1 MLTETL
7 FPVKEVPAI
16 GSPIEIDGK
25 EIDSTGYKFIVR
37 EDTGDI
43 LSCMTDEYKLI
54 TNQQIMKTAEPV
66 LKKCGASLREAKVLQ
81 DGKKT
86 QWKYVIRGIKVPI
99 SEGDSVCPEV
109 VIKNSYDGSWE
120 LGIMAGAFRLVCE
133 NGMVV
138 GIILDKKSNRHS
150 IYNPR
155 IDDLESMIVDTVEN
169 TSKVFEQDFTMLKDT
184 KVNKSHVKKLIEMVP
199 TNVMDGFVQYLCAHK
214 PYNYWDLFNAA
225 TYVNTHHMN
234 RNNTTTHKFEQ
245 QIYPTISKWAK
256 TVAQA

>member
-1 MLTETL
+1 MLTETM
-7 FPVKEVPAI
+7 FPVVEVPAI
-16 GSPIEIDGK
+16 GVGEVNKHID
-25 EIDSTGYKFIVR
+25 DTGYKFIMR
-37 EDTGDI
+37 DDTGEV
-43 LSCMTDEYKLI
+43 LSCMTNEYKLV
-54 TNQQIMKTAEPV
+54 TNQEIMETAEPI
-66 LKKCGASLREAKVLQ
+66 LKKCGATLREAKVLQ

-86 QWKYVIRGIKVPI
+86 QWKYVISGVKVPI
-99 SEGDSVCPEV
+99 GEGDLVSPEV
-109 VIKNSYDGSWE
+109 IIKNSYDGSWE
-120 LGIMAGAFRLVCE
+120 LGIMAGAFRLICD
-133 NGMVV
+133 NGMVI

-155 IDDLESMIVDTVEN
+155 IDDLESMIVDTIEK
-169 TSKVFEQDFTMLKDT
+169 TSNVFEQDFAMLKDT
-184 KVNKSHVKKLIEMVP
+184 KVNKVHVQKLIEMVP

-256 TVAQA
+256 SIAEA